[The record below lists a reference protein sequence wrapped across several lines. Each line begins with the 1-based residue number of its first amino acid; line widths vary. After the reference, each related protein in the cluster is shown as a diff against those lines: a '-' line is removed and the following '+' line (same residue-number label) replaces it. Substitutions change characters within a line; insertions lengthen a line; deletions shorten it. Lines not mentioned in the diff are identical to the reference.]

1 MIYSR
6 VSVLKDYVQ
15 LDYEDDD
22 DVEDEDDVST
32 EEEEEESHESES
44 DEFEDALE
52 KLDIK
57 DDILPI
63 AV

>member
-1 MIYSR
+1 
-6 VSVLKDYVQ
+6 
-15 LDYEDDD
+15 LDYEDD

-32 EEEEEESHESES
+32 EEEESHESGS

-57 DDILPI
+57 DEYEDR
-63 AV
+63 

>member
-1 MIYSR
+1 
-6 VSVLKDYVQ
+6 
-15 LDYEDDD
+15 LDYEDG
-22 DVEDEDDVST
+22 DDVST
-32 EEEEEESHESES
+32 EEEESHESES
-44 DEFEDALE
+44 DGFEDAFE